1 MTQLLGRQYRLV
13 IGLPPEIVSV
23 ADNPLVEG
31 NIFKQN
37 AIIGSL
43 DTSLTN
49 DFRTESGKI
58 LRAKEFRELRLIAD
72 VTSSSKA
79 GGAKGGNTII
89 QLYNLSEES
98 LNIVEQKNAQVILE
112 AGYYSDFEGD
122 DRTLPL
128 LFTGQTRQVKTIQ
141 SGEDKITVIE
151 CTAAQ
156 SVNDTV
162 KVSRY
167 FAESDSSTTSSNL
180 EDNLT
185 GTNPSSNG
193 NTLGTVLEYLIGVYG
208 DNGVPL
214 GQYVGR
220 ASVEDRVDY
229 VQLLSPDDIILING
243 YSITGFLHQ
252 ALDKATA
259 QCGYIWYI
267 ANGRLFVHPRGYTK
281 SVEQFVM
288 DNDLIKSIEGII
300 DNKKDKITGV
310 TLSTFLDARMSIDK
324 RLAITQG
331 KFEGTYKI
339 VQATHNLDNELG
351 EWSTTLVCQNLV
363 Q

>member
-1 MTQLLGRQYRLV
+1 MTQLLDRQYRLV

-167 FAESDSSTTSSNL
+167 FDESS
-180 EDNLT
+180 
-185 GTNPSSNG
+185 
-193 NTLGTVLEYLIGVYG
+193 TLGTVLEYLIGVYG

-229 VQLLSPDDIILING
+229 VQLLSPDDITLING

-288 DNDLIKSIEGII
+288 DNDLIKSIEGVI

-324 RLAITQG
+324 RLAITEG

>member
-1 MTQLLGRQYRLV
+1 MTKLLDRQYRLV
-13 IGLPPEIVSV
+13 IGLPPKIVDIDPSTEV
-23 ADNPLVEG
+23 VS

-37 AIIGSL
+37 VIVGSL

-49 DFRTESGKI
+49 DFRTETT
-58 LRAKEFRELRLIAD
+58 LRAKEFRELRLMAD

-79 GGAKGGNTII
+79 GGAKGGNTTI

-98 LNIVEQKNAQVILE
+98 LAIVEQENAQVILE
-112 AGYYSDFEGD
+112 AGYYSDFED
-122 DRTLPL
+122 EDRTLPL

-156 SVNDTV
+156 AVNDSV
-162 KVSRY
+162 KVSKY
-167 FAESDSSTTSSNL
+167 FE
-180 EDNLT
+180 E
-185 GTNPSSNG
+185 G
-193 NTLGTVLEYLIGVYG
+193 NTLGTVLEYLIDIYG
-208 DNGVPL
+208 QNGVPL

-220 ASVEDRVDY
+220 ASTEDRVDY
-229 VQLLSPDDIILING
+229 VQLLSPDDVPLTNG
-243 YSITGFLHQ
+243 YSVTGFLHQ

-281 SVEQFVM
+281 SVEQFTL
-288 DNDLIKSIEGII
+288 DNDLIKSIEGVI

-310 TLSTFLDARMSIDK
+310 TISTFLDARMSIDK
-324 RLAITQG
+324 RIEVTDG
-331 KFEGTYKI
+331 KFEGVYKI

-351 EWSTTLVCQNLV
+351 AWDTVLTCQSLV